1 MPDAPTSP
9 AANLVETFT
18 GRFRELSGE
27 AHVVPSMEAASSVIA
42 QIVQSESAS
51 CVAMAHMDAAASE
64 SVKSAL
70 GGATRILAPP
80 YPANELPELL
90 DAAQIGITG
99 VDWGIAETATL
110 VEVCTNDDVR
120 LVSGLPRTHI
130 GILRASTI
138 VPKFVDAAEP
148 MRRAL
153 AEHPENCMVS
163 FISGPSRTGDIEMIL
178 TLGVHGP
185 ERAHAI
191 IIEDS

>member
-1 MPDAPTSP
+1 LSTQIHLFRERFESISGVFHA
-9 AANLVETFT
+9 AANVSAAADIA
-18 GRFRELSGE
+18 SG
-27 AHVVPSMEAASSVIA
+27 IA
-42 QIVQSESAS
+42 RDESAE
-51 CVAMAHMDAAASE
+51 CIALAHLDVE
-64 SVKSAL
+64 LHQAL
-70 GGATRILAPP
+70 RGALNSGARVLEPP
-80 YPANELPELL
+80 YPAKDLPRLL
-90 DAAQIGITG
+90 DQAQVGITAA
-99 VDWGIAETATL
+99 DWGIAETATL

-148 MRRAL
+148 MRKAL

-185 ERAHAI
+185 ERAHTI
-191 IIEDS
+191 VIEDC